1 MTDNCDAN
9 GESKATMLDHA
20 LALAGQGFAVFPA
33 NPSNKKSLIKA
44 WQENATKDPDQI
56 RQWWTRWPRA
66 LIGAPTGWGCDL
78 WVLDLDAKVD
88 EATGEVIEVA
98 DLIAIVEAAIGEP
111 LPQTLATAT
120 PRGGRHFFYRM
131 PSDGREVRNRNPLM
145 ENIDVRG
152 EGGYVILPPSERA
165 DGAVYRWAV
174 DVDPVEAPES
184 LLDLVIKPVELEGQE
199 GPEGGAAPAVMGDFQ
214 STLAK
219 EDEAVRKY
227 ALAAMDGECHAVRS
241 CGKGGRNT
249 QLNKAAFAIGQLVGA
264 QVVSRA
270 MAFNLLQ
277 DAAQSNGLMKDDGV
291 KAVQATINSG
301 LEGGAN
307 HPRDLSEIRAKA
319 ARRASRSG
327 SYPPA
332 PSPDD
337 YGGFAE
343 DDGGAKGE
351 EIQPDK
357 PDQTAETSQEDA
369 GANKAKKKRKKKSS
383 FAALPKRS
391 DGSALYSALDRELAE
406 LERNDLG
413 NGERLQARFGQD
425 LLYVRDIGWHHWCGS
440 HWTEDGALEH
450 VHKRAHETARAMQD
464 EATALRFEPPDWLQD
479 EEEIAEFANSHFG
492 FAISCGNAGRI
503 ANMIATAQNYMTV
516 EPSEMDAD
524 LMVINLEN
532 GTMRLEG
539 ACEILKPHKREDR
552 LAKVM
557 PVRYDPEARCEVF
570 QRFMDTA
577 IPCKKKQA
585 FLQVWAGLCLTGL
598 TREQK
603 FVFNFGEGG
612 NGKSVFMDLL
622 AKIMGPYAATI
633 NFSTLLKDDR
643 KRGSEATPDLA
654 RLPGKRLV
662 KASEPERGSVL
673 AEAVIKEITGGEPL
687 QVRKLR
693 EDFFEF
699 FPQFKLM
706 VSGNHRPSI
715 RSADRGIWR
724 RVVLFH
730 WDQNIPEDQQDKGLP
745 DKLWQERSGILNW
758 LLDGV
763 RRYLEDGLQ
772 VPDVITKETQNYKED
787 SDPLGRFIADCIERA
802 EGEEV
807 NATTLYE
814 AYCSWA
820 RLNEAPIYKATG
832 FGRAMVERGLEKRKK
847 RTVSYL
853 NIRLDYVM
861 PDAGGVH
868 DGPPVPPVPQSVE
881 DYNG

>member
-1 MTDNCDAN
+1 MTDKKTTLPL
-9 GESKATMLDHA
+9 SMLDHA
-20 LALAGQGFAVFPA
+20 LALAEKGFAVFPA

-56 RQWWTRWPRA
+56 RQWWVRWPRA

-88 EATGEVIEVA
+88 DVTGEVIEVA
-98 DLIAIVEAAIGEP
+98 DLIAIVEEAIGEP

-120 PRGGRHFFYRM
+120 PRGGRHLFYRM

-152 EGGYVILPPSERA
+152 EGGYVIVPPSIRA
-165 DGAVYRWAV
+165 DSAVYRWA
-174 DVDPVEAPES
+174 DEVDPVEAPEA
-184 LLDLVIKPVELEGQE
+184 LLDLVIKPVEQAEE
-199 GPEGGAAPAVMGDFQ
+199 EGGAAPAVKGDFQ
-214 STLAK
+214 STLAE

-227 ALAAMDGECHAVRS
+227 ALAAVDGECHAVRT
-241 CGKGGRNT
+241 CGKGGRNN
-249 QLNKAAFAIGQLVGA
+249 QLNKAAFSIGQLVGA
-264 QVVSRA
+264 QVITRA
-270 MAFNLLQ
+270 MAFGLLQ
-277 DAAQSNGLMKDDGV
+277 DAAQSNGLMKDDGA

-301 LEGGAN
+301 LNDGAN

-319 ARRASRSG
+319 ARRASRS
-327 SYPPA
+327 SFYPPA
-332 PSPDD
+332 PSPED

-343 DDGGAKGE
+343 GSSKGNHPE
-351 EIQPDK
+351 N
-357 PDQTAETSQEDA
+357 QEDQGDNAEKAEKGNQA
-369 GANKAKKKRKKKSS
+369 GEGGDKRKKKRKKKSS
-383 FAALPKRS
+383 FAVPPR
-391 DGSALYSALDRELAE
+391 SALYSALDRELAE

-440 HWTEDGALEH
+440 HWTEDDAWEY

-464 EATALRFEPPDWLQD
+464 EATALRHEPPDWLQD
-479 EEEIAEFANSHFG
+479 EDEIAEFANSHFG

-503 ANMIATAQNYMTV
+503 ANMIATAQNYMTI

-532 GTMRLEG
+532 GTMKLEG
-539 ACEILKPHKREDR
+539 ACETLKPHRREDR

-557 PVRYDPEARCEVF
+557 PVSYDPDASYELF

-622 AKIMGPYAATI
+622 AKMMGPYAATI
-633 NFSTLLKDDR
+633 NFSTLLKDER

-772 VPDVITKETQNYKED
+772 VPDVITKETNDYKED

-802 EGEEV
+802 PGEEV